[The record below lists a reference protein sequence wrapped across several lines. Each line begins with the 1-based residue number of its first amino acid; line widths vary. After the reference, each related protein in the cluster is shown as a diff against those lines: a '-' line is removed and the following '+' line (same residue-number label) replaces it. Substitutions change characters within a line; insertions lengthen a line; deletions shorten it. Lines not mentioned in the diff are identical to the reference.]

1 MYKLNNNN
9 NNKSPKAPRT
19 RYLQQP
25 PGCLPWRARNAGDDG
40 TCHDWL
46 FAVYPKRPSWAMEQK
61 RPAVARP
68 AQPCPGLPSLLLG
81 RVKGARLALVRH
93 HDYQEE
99 EERRRGARCPP
110 QRRERRRRR
119 VSRRFLDVMPLPTTS
134 QSGGL
139 PSLPSPLCACANWS
153 FGFVPGRCL
162 VAAHG
167 SKGSRSPGVSSS
179 RLLPPSCSNQLTPT
193 LPLHL
198 TLLSWHFLSHPSK
211 QLPLRAHATPT
222 ARLTQPSRY
231 AESEGSNFDSADSDE
246 EEPPPKKKAKR
257 TSKAKSKDEDEDE
270 SEEEEAE
277 LSAEDDEDVASDE
290 VDDEDDEDEDDKKKA
305 KDAKPAGAEKDRKVK
320 KTGKDEPV
328 PVVDD
333 DDEE

>member
-1 MYKLNNNN
+1 MT
-9 NNKSPKAPRT
+9 T
-19 RYLQQP
+19 RK
-25 PGCLPWRARNAGDDG
+25 RKNDDEE
-40 TCHDWL
+40 L
-46 FAVYPKRPSWAMEQK
+46 
-61 RPAVARP
+61 VA
-68 AQPCPGLPSLLLG
+68 LPS
-81 RVKGARLALVRH
+81 
-93 HDYQEE
+93 DESDEE
-99 EERRRGARCPP
+99 EDRSP
-110 QRRERRRRR
+110 R
-119 VSRRFLDVMPLPTTS
+119 VS
-134 QSGGL
+134 G
-139 PSLPSPLCACANWS
+139 
-153 FGFVPGRCL
+153 
-162 VAAHG
+162 
-167 SKGSRSPGVSSS
+167 S

-198 TLLSWHFLSHPSK
+198 TWLSWHFLSNSWK
-211 QLPLRAHATPT
+211 QFSLRAHPTPT

-257 TSKAKSKDEDEDE
+257 TTKAKSKDEDEDE

-277 LSAEDDEDVASDE
+277 LSAEDDEDAASDE
-290 VDDEDDEDEDDKKKA
+290 VDDEEDDDDDKKKA